1 MQLKSYNKL
10 YNARKMTN
18 LLGESENASKEEKN

>member
-10 YNARKMTN
+10 YNARKKTN
-18 LLGESENASKEEKN
+18 LLGEPENASKEEKN